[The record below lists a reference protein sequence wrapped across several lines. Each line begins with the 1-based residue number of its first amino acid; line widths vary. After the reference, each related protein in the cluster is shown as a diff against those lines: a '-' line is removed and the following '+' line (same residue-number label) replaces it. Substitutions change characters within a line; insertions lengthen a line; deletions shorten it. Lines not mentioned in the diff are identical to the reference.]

1 MKGFTVIMP
10 TYNQCTY
17 IRRSIQS
24 LFSQSYKEWE
34 LIIINDGCTDETETY
49 IQSYLSDKRV
59 HYIKNEKNKG
69 LGHALNQG
77 MDNAKYDHIAYLP
90 SDDYYYTDHLQ
101 TLSEAFEASDKRVLV
116 YAGSDSQ
123 ISDSTIN
130 MRHEISQ
137 GLFGGHCLQLVQT
150 AHKQTAERWT
160 SRSEFVSDDLFL
172 LFWHKL
178 TTKGLFHYINKVTS
192 NWSIHLYQFHR
203 IFSEEFDGN
212 INYYRRYYK
221 IEEPIKAWV
230 SDHKFIDEEKT
241 YKNFHKQSINAIN
254 GLKILLVG
262 ELSYHPDR
270 IYALEEAGHHLYGLW
285 IERPTFCLSNVGH
298 LPFGHVEDLS
308 FQNWEE
314 EIRRIKPDVIYGL
327 LNFGSIYLANEVR
340 KKCLDIPFVWHFK
353 EGPFV
358 AQANGI
364 WNELI
369 ELYSKADG
377 AIYINQE
384 AQAWYEQFLPPKA
397 NELTYILDGDLP
409 KSNYFTNEFSPKL
422 SARDGEIHTVIPG
435 RTIGLDMESV
445 KLLAQ
450 QKIHLHCYETNLTRK
465 SFIGSALKIAP
476 KYVHYHEYCSQ
487 ENWTKEF
494 SQYDA
499 GWLHCFNSR
508 NKGKLEQVTWD
519 DLNMPARMSVLAAAG
534 IPMIQKDNEEH
545 IVATQSHLQHKGC
558 GIFFKNYED
567 LTNLLH
573 DNKQMKEWNEN
584 ILRNRL
590 SFSFDYH
597 VDNLIS
603 FFRKVIISKH
613 SKSADHGQR

>member
-34 LIIINDGCTDETETY
+34 LIIINDGCTDNTDTY
-49 IQSYLSDKRV
+49 IQSYLSDERV
-59 HYIKNEKNKG
+59 HYIKNEKNRG
-69 LGHALNQG
+69 LGYALNQG
-77 MDNAKYDHIAYLP
+77 LDSARYEYIAYLP
-90 SDDYYYTDHLQ
+90 SDDYYYTEHLQ
-101 TLSEAFEASDKRVLV
+101 TLAEELEAFDERILV
-116 YAGSDSQ
+116 YAASDSR
-123 ISDSTIN
+123 ISDSVIE
-130 MRHEISQ
+130 MGAEITQ

-150 AHKQTAERWT
+150 AHRQTAERWT
-160 SRSEFVSDDLFL
+160 TRSKFVSDDLFL

-178 TTKGLFHYINKVTS
+178 TAKGSFHYIDKVTS
-192 NWSIHLYQFHR
+192 KWSIHLYQFHR
-203 IFSEEFDGN
+203 IFSEEFGGN
-212 INYYRRYYK
+212 INYYRRYYQ

-241 YKNFHKQSINAIN
+241 YKDFHKSPIYTAS

-270 IYALEEAGHHLYGLW
+270 IYALEEAGHRLYGLW
-285 IERPTFCLSNVGH
+285 MERPTFCLSNVGH

-308 FQNWEE
+308 FENWEQ

-340 KKCLDIPFVWHFK
+340 KKCQNIPFVWHFK

-358 AQANGI
+358 AQTNGI

-369 ELYSKADG
+369 ELYCKADG
-377 AIYINQE
+377 VIYINPE
-384 AQAWYEQFLPPKA
+384 AKAWYGQFLPPEV
-397 NELTYILDGDLP
+397 NGLTYILDGDLP
-409 KSNYFTNEFSPKL
+409 KSNYFTDEFSPKL
-422 SARDGEIHTVIPG
+422 SARDGEIHTAIPG
-435 RTIGLDMESV
+435 RTIGLNMESV
-445 KLLAQ
+445 KRLAQ

-465 SFIGSALKIAP
+465 SFIGNALKVAP

-499 GWLHCFNSR
+499 GWLHCFDSQ
-508 NKGKLEQVTWD
+508 NKGELGLVTWD

-534 IPMIQKDNEEH
+534 IPMIQKDNEGH
-545 IVATQSHLQHKGC
+545 IVATQSYLQDKGC

-567 LTNLLH
+567 LANLLR
-573 DNKQMKEWNEN
+573 DGKRMEEWSKN
-584 ILRNRL
+584 ILKNRL
-590 SFSFDYH
+590 SFSFDYY
-597 VDNLIS
+597 VKDLTD
-603 FFRKVIISKH
+603 FFRKVIAYKH
-613 SKSADHGQR
+613 SKSTDHGKK